1 MKKIVL
7 AILSAV
13 VAFGLCS
20 CQKSG
25 ENGGGGILE
34 TSWSKA
40 VAEHPFLSRFP
51 EYDHDFQGNYFEG
64 SDYEQFQ
71 VWDRSGTQEKYDA
84 YLAKLSSAGFVT
96 DGESVTWKKTIGG
109 AEYSAAVNPLT
120 GSNLII
126 TYQVMN

>member
-1 MKKIVL
+1 M
-7 AILSAV
+7 
-13 VAFGLCS
+13 G
-20 CQKSG
+20 Q
-25 ENGGGGILE
+25 
-34 TSWSKA
+34 
-40 VAEHPFLSRFP
+40 FP

-84 YLAKLSSAGFVT
+84 YLAKLSSAGFVN